1 MLIVCGCA
9 ILEVMDSNGPSNT
22 RTPLFM
28 LAVVGAVAMI
38 AAAFYGLRHLTAWL
52 LEHRDA
58 FATTF
63 AVVVV
68 VWAVWVGLAWFKARA
83 RPAP

>member
-1 MLIVCGCA
+1 
-9 ILEVMDSNGPSNT
+9 
-22 RTPLFM
+22 M

-38 AAAFYGLRHLTAWL
+38 AAAIYGLRHLAAWL

-58 FATTF
+58 FATAF